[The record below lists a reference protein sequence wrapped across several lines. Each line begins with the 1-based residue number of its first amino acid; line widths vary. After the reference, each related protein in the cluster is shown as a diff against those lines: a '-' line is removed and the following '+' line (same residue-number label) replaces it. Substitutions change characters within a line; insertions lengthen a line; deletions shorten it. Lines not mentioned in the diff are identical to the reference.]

1 MQSAGMPAPS
11 DDQDPA
17 SASAINKRPA
27 AAEALAPVKRSKRP
41 AAASGAVSTEV
52 QSGEGDA
59 LEVNVHGRTVDQVAG
74 CAVSSDD
81 DMLL

>member
-1 MQSAGMPAPS
+1 MQSAVMPAPS
-11 DDQDPA
+11 DDQAPA

-41 AAASGAVSTEV
+41 AAASSAVSAEV
-52 QSGEGDA
+52 QSDDGDSTPRGERA
-59 LEVNVHGRTVDQVAG
+59 VDQVAE
-74 CAVSSDD
+74 CAASSDA